1 MRKSRQPR
9 GGCGERMQDSPR
21 FPFPRLSFCE
31 DRKTSLANAEA
42 LLRCPLAR
50 RQRPAD
56 LPSERIRATRAGR
69 DDSSGAGRGLGFWH
83 FRVAWA
89 AWRPEVSRA
98 GGESRAG
105 MACPAGPALQS
116 PESRGFWPPKRRR
129 RRTLWTKGVRG
140 CQGTGTA
147 AVNAFPVLAPA
158 DRVSWVDRRGDAY
171 KVTHR

>member
-42 LLRCPLAR
+42 LLRSPLAR

-56 LPSERIRATRAGR
+56 LPSERIRATRAGS
-69 DDSSGAGRGLGFWH
+69 DDSSGAGRGLGFGTLGLPGLPGGLRFH
-83 FRVAWA
+83 KR
-89 AWRPEVSRA
+89 

-105 MACPAGPALQS
+105 TACPAGPALQS
-116 PESRGFWPPKRRR
+116 P
-129 RRTLWTKGVRG
+129 
-140 CQGTGTA
+140 
-147 AVNAFPVLAPA
+147 
-158 DRVSWVDRRGDAY
+158 
-171 KVTHR
+171 